1 MDKIDM
7 AKSRYG
13 GMRSKDDKLKQ
24 IKTEILN
31 KTGFEPESI
40 RYSNGNIVV
49 KAKNNYE
56 AIAIRMSLEKYLREN
71 DIKVV

>member
-1 MDKIDM
+1 M

-13 GMRSKDDKLKQ
+13 GMQSKDEKLKQ
-24 IKTEILN
+24 IKAEILN

-40 RYSNGNIVV
+40 RYSNGNVVV

-56 AIAIRMSLEKYLREN
+56 AIAIRMNLEKYLKAN
-71 DIKVV
+71 GIKVV

>member
-1 MDKIDM
+1 M